1 MDSVFHV
8 YEKYRLDQVNTV
20 TIGNDPANDICY
32 KYQKLVSRNHA
43 VIEREGTSYRIVNK
57 SINGTYVNS
66 RKIAQSQTLEWGAYI
81 NIMGLHL
88 VFLGNILAVDVTGS
102 CAQINR
108 KKLTEYTMYEEE
120 TVYLKRTYEMSE
132 GKTIYHRAP
141 RGYESLDEET
151 IEIEAPPQMN
161 LSRQQPLYLTVGP
174 SVTMALPMLLGC
186 MMTITASGRNGTGSS
201 LYMYSGLIMSVT
213 SAAIGIGWA
222 LANIRYQKK
231 EEEKQ
236 AKERF
241 NAYSAYLIEKTEE
254 VKQKYDET
262 AALLTEMYPD
272 PASCLSYDGKDG
284 VLWNRNASHQ
294 DFLNHRLGTGTI
306 PFQIEIDIPKKRFQ
320 IYQDELAEKPG
331 FLRENYSV
339 LYDVPVTL
347 DLKEHSLIGIV
358 GGKHKQ
364 GAMETAK
371 CIAAQIAANNCYTDV
386 KMGFIFDKKCAE
398 EEKAFRFAK
407 WLPHVWSE
415 DKKTRYLAA
424 DEEQTGDVSYELT
437 RIFRSRL
444 EETKRQNEAIPK
456 PWYVLFISN
465 LRALEGELLARYIF
479 DKEAACGL
487 TTILLTERYEE
498 LPNACDFIVEHTDTY
513 QGMYAVSD
521 NESKKQKIDF
531 DKIEDNRLEQFARH
545 LSTLQVQEM
554 EKGGEIPASLTF
566 FDMFGIHRPD
576 ELSVRERWAKN
587 RTYDNIKGVIGQKAG
602 GVHCYLDVHE
612 KYHGPHGLVAGTTGS
627 GKSETLQTYMM
638 SLAVN
643 YSPDDARL
651 INLSGRVDMTGN
663 SVKLFYKK
671 KAEYTWVEHLETAL
685 QESLRRLQLTLKEAL
700 REESMLCSLMEMMYE
715 CMHEMK
721 LEYPSGKY
729 NDARL
734 EDFIRLYD
742 AVCQQ
747 DILPEDM
754 ISELLKCAAEQKIKL
769 PQKKEKTQLDAIKE
783 YLAAMAEENGYQYR
797 LQLWMPVLGT
807 HIYLDEFAEYSE
819 CRFEKGV
826 WPEHAKE
833 FSLAFVLGKT
843 DDPENQNQMPLILD
857 FAEDGHIAVCG
868 SIVSGRSTMLQT
880 MAYALIQRY
889 SPELVTM
896 YALDFSS
903 KMMSAF
909 EMAPHMGGIMYE
921 TDTDKISKFFNMMH
935 TILEERKAL
944 FRGGNYSQYVKVH
957 GVTLPAILIFIDNYA
972 SFKEKTNEKYE
983 DFLIRLSKEGV
994 SHGIFLIVTG
1004 TGFGRNDITARVG
1017 ENINTI
1023 LCLSLQDKFAYADL
1037 LHSNQIEVMPEGG
1050 IHGRGLVLYGG
1061 RVLEYQTALALK
1073 AENDYQRMEQIR
1085 LKCEEMKCAWQGKSA
1100 RRIPEIPAKP
1110 VWSEFH
1116 NLEEYQKMSADP
1128 KYLPVGY
1135 DAANAS
1141 VYGIP
1146 LLQTYCYLITGM
1158 ACSGKTNFL
1167 KVCIQAALEKDS
1179 VVCVIDGTG
1188 RDLKNY
1194 GREDRVIYAVTE
1206 QELYDFF
1213 EKLLPVFK
1221 ERNQL
1226 KNQMLSEDFEE
1237 DEIFAAMSK
1246 EKPYF
1251 IFISDLSW
1259 FVPLIYRAELDMRGF
1274 LENIISKGR
1283 LHNIY
1288 FFADMSLEN
1297 RTFTAG
1303 HAIYEFF
1310 TGYKTGIHFGGKTL
1324 ENPILN
1330 YDHLSFAEKSKTEA
1344 PGIGAVPNVSGEGA
1358 AEKVVVPLA
1367 RK

>member
-1158 ACSGKTNFL
+1158 ARSGKTNFL

>member
-151 IEIEAPPQMN
+151 IEIEAPPQLN

-186 MMTITASGRNGTGSS
+186 MMMITASGRNGTGSS

-465 LRALEGELLARYIF
+465 LRALEGELLASYIF

-734 EDFIRLYD
+734 KDFIRLYD

-994 SHGIFLIVTG
+994 SHGIFLIVTR

-1061 RVLEYQTALALK
+1061 RVLEY
-1073 AENDYQRMEQIR
+1073 
-1085 LKCEEMKCAWQGKSA
+1085 
-1100 RRIPEIPAKP
+1100 
-1110 VWSEFH
+1110 
-1116 NLEEYQKMSADP
+1116 
-1128 KYLPVGY
+1128 
-1135 DAANAS
+1135 
-1141 VYGIP
+1141 
-1146 LLQTYCYLITGM
+1146 
-1158 ACSGKTNFL
+1158 
-1167 KVCIQAALEKDS
+1167 
-1179 VVCVIDGTG
+1179 
-1188 RDLKNY
+1188 
-1194 GREDRVIYAVTE
+1194 
-1206 QELYDFF
+1206 
-1213 EKLLPVFK
+1213 
-1221 ERNQL
+1221 
-1226 KNQMLSEDFEE
+1226 
-1237 DEIFAAMSK
+1237 
-1246 EKPYF
+1246 
-1251 IFISDLSW
+1251 
-1259 FVPLIYRAELDMRGF
+1259 
-1274 LENIISKGR
+1274 
-1283 LHNIY
+1283 
-1288 FFADMSLEN
+1288 
-1297 RTFTAG
+1297 
-1303 HAIYEFF
+1303 
-1310 TGYKTGIHFGGKTL
+1310 
-1324 ENPILN
+1324 
-1330 YDHLSFAEKSKTEA
+1330 
-1344 PGIGAVPNVSGEGA
+1344 
-1358 AEKVVVPLA
+1358 
-1367 RK
+1367 